1 MATPRSISYF
11 VPSGGSLYAG
21 MQRPLAPTPSPDL
34 RLQFPPRGKGEAN
47 AEFVGGGRRFVIVG
61 ANGSGK
67 TRLGVWLETRN
78 AGAVT
83 HRISAQKALSFSEYT
98 PLASREQAQKNLI
111 YGRSDAHTDPG
122 GKAHSRWGAEPATHL
137 LSDYDKLLTL
147 LFAEAAEVSA
157 LHTEQTRLQKTYIPV
172 PETAIDRVLSVWSDL
187 LPHRTL
193 RLHDGRVI
201 VNSGLPNEYK
211 GKEMSDGERV
221 VLYLLGQCL
230 CAPDHSVVIVDEP
243 ELHLHKSL
251 MDKLWNKI
259 EEYCPN
265 KILIY
270 ITHDLDFAASRLDAT
285 KIWLKSYDGSDW
297 SWSEIPSDDSLPE
310 ALILELIGSRKPIL
324 FCEGERGG
332 LDHVIYQLV
341 YPQMHVIPRGGCE
354 KVIEATKALR
364 ANAELHTMEA
374 RAIVDLDAMSD
385 TECAALQRAG
395 IFVLPVAE
403 VENLLC
409 IESIVRLMANKLSLD
424 PSDVAKAALDFMK
437 SALQQ
442 EFEAQVAIR
451 AERRIRYQLS
461 KYTKES
467 GDVDG
472 LRAGVTRLFAE
483 LKVEELIEE
492 ARKTMIDGLADWQS
506 LLRVYNRKKLAERL
520 SSCFGLTHGKY
531 PELVLRTMKTPEGY
545 HIVDAL
551 RLQLPAF

>member
-11 VPSGGSLYAG
+11 IPSGGTLYAG
-21 MQRPLAPTPSPDL
+21 MQRPPPPTPSPDL
-34 RLQFPPRGKGEAN
+34 NLRFPPRSKGEPN
-47 AEFVGGGRRFVIVG
+47 AVFVGGGRRFVILG
-61 ANGSGK
+61 ANGAGK
-67 TRLGVWLETRN
+67 TRLGVWLETNN

-83 HRISAQKALSFSEYT
+83 HRISAQKALSFPEYT

-111 YGRSDAHTDPG
+111 YGRSDAHTDSG

-157 LHTEQTRLQKTYIPV
+157 LHTEQTRIQRTYIPV
-172 PETAIDRVLSVWSDL
+172 PDTAIDRILSVWTDL

-193 RLHDGRVI
+193 RLHDGRVM

-221 VLYLLGQCL
+221 ALYLLGQCL
-230 CAPDHSVVIVDEP
+230 CAPEHSVVIVDEP

-259 EEYCPN
+259 EEKCPN
-265 KILIY
+265 KTLIY
-270 ITHDLDFAASRLDAT
+270 ITHDLDFAASRIDAT
-285 KIWLKSYDGSDW
+285 KLWLKSYDGSDW

-310 ALILELIGSRKPIL
+310 ALVLEIIGSRKPIL

-332 LDHVIYQLV
+332 LDHSIYQLI

-364 ANAELHTMEA
+364 ANLEFHTMEA
-374 RAIVDLDAMSD
+374 RGIVDLDVLSD
-385 TECAALQRAG
+385 SECAALQHAG
-395 IFVLPVAE
+395 IVVLPVAE

-409 IESIVRLMANKLSLD
+409 LDSIVRFIAIKLSLD
-424 PSDVAKAALDFMK
+424 PTDVAKAAFDFIQN
-437 SALQQ
+437 ALQQ
-442 EFEAQVAIR
+442 ELEVQVAIR

-461 KYTKES
+461 TYTKAS
-467 GDVDG
+467 ADADG
-472 LRAGVTRLFAE
+472 LRVGVARLFAE

-492 ARKTMIDGLADWQS
+492 ARETMSDGLSDWQR
-506 LLRVYNRKKLAERL
+506 LLRVYNRKSLAARL

-531 PELVLRTMKTPEGY
+531 PELVLRTMKTPEGRP
-545 HIVDAL
+545 IIDAL
-551 RLQLPAF
+551 RSQLPAL